1 MLGANFSPE
10 DNRKI
15 PPLKY
20 DYVYNLVKDFPYL
33 RFTINGGIQTLTEVK
48 GQLSKGN
55 SIQDMEFVYMYVCMY
70 VCTF

>member
-1 MLGANFSPE
+1 MLGANFSPD

-20 DYVYNLVKDFPYL
+20 DYVYNLVKDFPSL

-48 GQLSKGN
+48 GQLAKGK
-55 SIQDMEFVYMYVCMY
+55 STQAL
-70 VCTF
+70 